1 MDITNKIFKEAIDIN
16 VVSAIDEDIKNLDK
30 TSVLISSKFNALAEI
45 KAKERG
51 VLCGIPWVEKT
62 YKKIDPKLK
71 FTWLVEEGGIFK
83 KNQKICKIHGNFNSL
98 LTGER
103 IALNFLQTLSGTAT
117 ITRTFVNKIK
127 TTSTILLDTRK
138 TLPGL
143 RIAQK
148 YAVKIGGGM
157 NQRLGLYDEILVKEN
172 HIKSIGSFE
181 KTLQKINS
189 NQKISNYQ
197 IEVENIKQLQLAIN
211 LGAKNILLDNFS
223 ISSTKKAVETNQDFA
238 TLEVSGNI
246 NINNILDYAKTG
258 VSRISVGAIT
268 KNIEAIDFSMIIDTI

>member
-45 KAKERG
+45 KAKEKG

-103 IALNFLQTLSGTAT
+103 IALNFLQTLSATAT

-157 NQRLGLYDEILVKEN
+157 NQRLGLYDEILIKEN
-172 HIKSIGSFE
+172 HIKSVGSIE
-181 KTLQKINS
+181 KILQKMNT

-197 IEVENIKQLQLAIN
+197 VEVENLKQLQLAIK

-223 ISSTKKAVETNQDFA
+223 ISSTKKAVEINHHFA

-258 VSRISVGAIT
+258 VNRISVGAIT
-268 KNIEAIDFSMIIDTI
+268 KNIEAIDFSMIINAI

>member
-1 MDITNKIFKEAIDIN
+1 MGITKKIFKEAIDMN

-30 TSVLISSKFNALAEI
+30 TSVLTSSKLNALAEI
-45 KAKERG
+45 KAKEKG

-62 YKKIDPKLK
+62 YKKIDLKLK
-71 FTWLVEEGGIFK
+71 FTWLVDEGGIFK

-103 IALNFLQTLSGTAT
+103 IALNFLQTLSATAT

-189 NQKISNYQ
+189 NPKISNYQ
-197 IEVENIKQLQLAIN
+197 IEVENLKQLQLAIK

-223 ISSTKKAVETNQDFA
+223 ISSTKKALEINQDFA

-268 KNIEAIDFSMIIDTI
+268 KNIEAIDFSMIIERI

>member
-45 KAKERG
+45 KAKEKG

-246 NINNILDYAKTG
+246 NINNSLDYAKTG
-258 VSRISVGAIT
+258 VSRIYVVVIT
-268 KNIEAIDFSMIIDTI
+268 KTIEEIYI

>member
-45 KAKERG
+45 KAKEKG

-127 TTSTILLDTRK
+127 TTSAILLDTRK

-157 NQRLGLYDEILVKEN
+157 NQRLGLFDEILVKEN

-223 ISSTKKAVETNQDFA
+223 ISSAKKAVEINQDFA

>member
-223 ISSTKKAVETNQDFA
+223 ISSTKKAVEINQDFA

>member
-197 IEVENIKQLQLAIN
+197 IEVENLKQLQLAIK

-223 ISSTKKAVETNQDFA
+223 ISSTKKAVEINQDFA

>member
-45 KAKERG
+45 KAKEKG

-117 ITRTFVNKIK
+117 ITQTFVNKIK

-181 KTLQKINS
+181 KILQRIN
-189 NQKISNYQ
+189 NNPKISNYQ
-197 IEVENIKQLQLAIN
+197 IEVENLKQLKLAIK

-223 ISSTKKAVETNQDFA
+223 ISSTKKAVEINQDFA

-268 KNIEAIDFSMIIDTI
+268 KNIEAIDFSMIIERI

>member
-45 KAKERG
+45 KAKEKG

-197 IEVENIKQLQLAIN
+197 IEVENIKQLQLAIKM
-211 LGAKNILLDNFS
+211 GAKNILLDNFS
-223 ISSTKKAVETNQDFA
+223 ISSTKKAVEINRNFA

-246 NINNILDYAKTG
+246 NITNILDYAKTG

>member
-1 MDITNKIFKEAIDIN
+1 MDINNKILKEAIDIN
-16 VVSAIDEDIKNLDK
+16 VASAIAEDIKNLDK
-30 TSVLISSKFNALAEI
+30 TSVLTSSKLNALAEI

-51 VLCGIPWVEKT
+51 VLCGKPWVEKT

-71 FTWLVEEGGIFK
+71 FTWLVKEGDIFK

-117 ITRTFVNKIK
+117 ITKNFVNKIK
-127 TTSTILLDTRK
+127 TTTTILLDTRK

-143 RIAQK
+143 RVAQK

-172 HIKSIGSFE
+172 HIKSIGSIE
-181 KTLQKINS
+181 KILQKINN

-197 IEVENIKQLQLAIN
+197 VEVEDLKQLQLAIN

-223 ISSTKKAVETNQDFA
+223 ISSTKKAIEINNHFA

-246 NINNILDYAKTG
+246 NINNILYYAKTG

>member
-1 MDITNKIFKEAIDIN
+1 MDITNKIFKEAIDMN

-45 KAKERG
+45 KAKEKG

-246 NINNILDYAKTG
+246 NITNILDYAKTG

>member
-45 KAKERG
+45 KAKEKG

-103 IALNFLQTLSGTAT
+103 IALNFLQTLSATAT
-117 ITRTFVNKIK
+117 ITKTFVNKIK

>member
-45 KAKERG
+45 KAKEKG

-181 KTLQKINS
+181 KTLQKIN
-189 NQKISNYQ
+189 NNPKTLNYQ
-197 IEVENIKQLQLAIN
+197 IEVENIKQLQLAIK

-223 ISSTKKAVETNQDFA
+223 ISSTKKAVEINQDFA

>member
-45 KAKERG
+45 KAKEKG

-223 ISSTKKAVETNQDFA
+223 ISSAKKAVEINQDFA

>member
-45 KAKERG
+45 KAKEKG

-103 IALNFLQTLSGTAT
+103 IALNFLQTLSATAT

-197 IEVENIKQLQLAIN
+197 IEVENLKQLQLAIK

-223 ISSTKKAVETNQDFA
+223 ISSTKKAVEINQDFA

>member
-30 TSVLISSKFNALAEI
+30 TSVLISSKFNALAGI
-45 KAKERG
+45 KAKEKG

-223 ISSTKKAVETNQDFA
+223 ISSTKKAVEINQDFA

-268 KNIEAIDFSMIIDTI
+268 KNIEAIDFSMIIERI

>member
-1 MDITNKIFKEAIDIN
+1 MDITNKILKEAIDAN
-16 VVSAIDEDIKNLDK
+16 VSSAIAEDIKNLDK
-30 TSVLISSKFNALAEI
+30 TSALTSSKLNALAEI

-127 TTSTILLDTRK
+127 PTSTILLDTRK

-189 NQKISNYQ
+189 NPKISNYQ
-197 IEVENIKQLQLAIN
+197 IEVENLKQLQLAIK

-223 ISSTKKAVETNQDFA
+223 ISSTKKAVEINQDFA

>member
-1 MDITNKIFKEAIDIN
+1 MDITNKIFKEAIDMN
-16 VVSAIDEDIKNLDK
+16 VVSAIDEDIKNSDK

-103 IALNFLQTLSGTAT
+103 IALNFLQTLSATAT
-117 ITRTFVNKIK
+117 ITRIFVNKIK

-181 KTLQKINS
+181 KTLQKIN
-189 NQKISNYQ
+189 NNPKILNYQ
-197 IEVENIKQLQLAIN
+197 IEVENLKQLQLAIK

-223 ISSTKKAVETNQDFA
+223 ISSTKKAVEINQDFA

>member
-16 VVSAIDEDIKNLDK
+16 VVTAIDEDIKNLDK

-103 IALNFLQTLSGTAT
+103 IALNFLQTLSATAT

-157 NQRLGLYDEILVKEN
+157 NQRLGLYDEILIKEN

-189 NQKISNYQ
+189 NPKISNYQ

-223 ISSTKKAVETNQDFA
+223 ISSTKKAVEINQDFA

>member
-45 KAKERG
+45 KAKEKG

-127 TTSTILLDTRK
+127 TTSAILLDTRK

-223 ISSTKKAVETNQDFA
+223 ISSTKKAVEINQDFA

>member
-45 KAKERG
+45 KAKEKG

-223 ISSTKKAVETNQDFA
+223 ISSTKKAVEINQDFA

>member
-45 KAKERG
+45 KAKEKG

-189 NQKISNYQ
+189 NPKISNYQ
-197 IEVENIKQLQLAIN
+197 IEVENLKQLQLAIKM
-211 LGAKNILLDNFS
+211 GAKNILLDNFS
-223 ISSTKKAVETNQDFA
+223 ISSTKKAVEINRNFA

-246 NINNILDYAKTG
+246 NITNILDYAKTG

>member
-45 KAKERG
+45 KAKEKG

-103 IALNFLQTLSGTAT
+103 IALNFLQTLSATAT
-117 ITRTFVNKIK
+117 LTRTFVNKIK

>member
-103 IALNFLQTLSGTAT
+103 IALNFLQTLSATAT

-181 KTLQKINS
+181 KTLQKIN
-189 NQKISNYQ
+189 NNPKTLNYQ
-197 IEVENIKQLQLAIN
+197 IEVESLKQLQLAIK

-223 ISSTKKAVETNQDFA
+223 ISSTKKAVEINQDFA

-246 NINNILDYAKTG
+246 NINNIYDYAKTG

-268 KNIEAIDFSMIIDTI
+268 KNIEAIDFSMIIERI

>member
-45 KAKERG
+45 KAKEKG

-197 IEVENIKQLQLAIN
+197 IEVENIKELQLAIN

-223 ISSTKKAVETNQDFA
+223 ISSTKKAVEINQDFA

>member
-30 TSVLISSKFNALAEI
+30 TSVLISSKFNALAGI
-45 KAKERG
+45 KAKEKG

-223 ISSTKKAVETNQDFA
+223 ISSTKKAVEINQDFA

>member
-1 MDITNKIFKEAIDIN
+1 MDITNKIIKEAIDIN

-117 ITRTFVNKIK
+117 TTQTFVNKIK

-197 IEVENIKQLQLAIN
+197 IEVENLKQLQLAIK

-223 ISSTKKAVETNQDFA
+223 ISSTKKAVEINQDFA

>member
-1 MDITNKIFKEAIDIN
+1 MHITNKILKEAININ
-16 VVSAIDEDIKNLDK
+16 VASAIAEDIKNLDK
-30 TSVLISSKFNALAEI
+30 TSTLTSSKLNALAEL

-51 VLCGIPWVEKT
+51 ILCGTPWVEKT
-62 YKKIDPKLK
+62 YRKIDPKLK
-71 FTWLVEEGGIFK
+71 FTWLVKEGSVFK

-117 ITRTFVNKIK
+117 ITKTFVNKIK
-127 TTSTILLDTRK
+127 TTTTILLDTRK

-157 NQRLGLYDEILVKEN
+157 NQRLGLYDEILIKEN
-172 HIKSIGSFE
+172 HIKSVGSIE
-181 KTLQKINS
+181 KILQKINT

-197 IEVENIKQLQLAIN
+197 VEVENLKQLQLAIK
-211 LGAKNILLDNFS
+211 LGARNILLDNFS
-223 ISSTKKAVETNQDFA
+223 ISSTKKAIEINNHFA

-246 NINNILDYAKTG
+246 NINNILYYAKTG

>member
-1 MDITNKIFKEAIDIN
+1 MNITNKILKEAIDIN
-16 VVSAIDEDIKNLDK
+16 VASAIAEDIKNLDK
-30 TSVLISSKFNALAEI
+30 TSVLTSSKLNALAEI
-45 KAKERG
+45 KARERG
-51 VLCGIPWVEKT
+51 VLCGKPWVEKT

-71 FTWLVEEGGIFK
+71 FTWLVKEGDIFK

-117 ITRTFVNKIK
+117 ITKNFVNKIK
-127 TTSTILLDTRK
+127 TTTTILFDTRK

-157 NQRLGLYDEILVKEN
+157 NQRLGLYDEILIKEN
-172 HIKSIGSFE
+172 HIKSIGSIE
-181 KTLQKINS
+181 KILQKINN

-197 IEVENIKQLQLAIN
+197 VEVEDLKQLQLAIN

-223 ISSTKKAVETNQDFA
+223 ISSTKKAVEINNYFA

-246 NINNILDYAKTG
+246 NINNILYYAKTG

-268 KNIEAIDFSMIIDTI
+268 KNIEAIDFSMIINTI

>member
-1 MDITNKIFKEAIDIN
+1 MDITNKIFKEAIDMN

-30 TSVLISSKFNALAEI
+30 TSVLISSKFIALAEI

-103 IALNFLQTLSGTAT
+103 IALNFLQTLSATAT

-127 TTSTILLDTRK
+127 ITSTILLDTRK

-211 LGAKNILLDNFS
+211 LDAKNILLDNFS
-223 ISSTKKAVETNQDFA
+223 ISSTKKAVEINQDFA

>member
-103 IALNFLQTLSGTAT
+103 IALNFLQTLSATAT
-117 ITRTFVNKIK
+117 ITKTFVNKIK

-197 IEVENIKQLQLAIN
+197 IEVENIKQLQLAIKM
-211 LGAKNILLDNFS
+211 GAKNILLDNFS

>member
-1 MDITNKIFKEAIDIN
+1 MDITNKIFKEAIDMN
-16 VVSAIDEDIKNLDK
+16 VVSAIDEDIKNSDK

-45 KAKERG
+45 KAKEKG

-103 IALNFLQTLSGTAT
+103 IALNFLQTLSATAT

-127 TTSTILLDTRK
+127 ITSTILLDTRK

-189 NQKISNYQ
+189 NPKISNYQ
-197 IEVENIKQLQLAIN
+197 IEVENLKQLQLAIK

-223 ISSTKKAVETNQDFA
+223 ISSTKKAVEINQDFA

>member
-45 KAKERG
+45 KAKEKG

-197 IEVENIKQLQLAIN
+197 IEVENIKQLQLAIKM
-211 LGAKNILLDNFS
+211 GAKNILLDNFS
-223 ISSTKKAVETNQDFA
+223 ISSTKKAVEINRNFA

>member
-45 KAKERG
+45 KAKEKG

-71 FTWLVEEGGIFK
+71 FTWLVDEGGIFK

-117 ITRTFVNKIK
+117 ITQTFVNKIK

-223 ISSTKKAVETNQDFA
+223 ISSTKKAVEINQDFA

>member
-45 KAKERG
+45 KAKEKG

-103 IALNFLQTLSGTAT
+103 IALNFLQTLSATAT

-189 NQKISNYQ
+189 NPKISNYQ

-223 ISSTKKAVETNQDFA
+223 ISSTKKAVEINQDFA

>member
-45 KAKERG
+45 KAKEKG

-223 ISSTKKAVETNQDFA
+223 ISSTKKAVEINQDFA

-268 KNIEAIDFSMIIDTI
+268 KNIEAIDFSMIIERI

>member
-16 VVSAIDEDIKNLDK
+16 VVSAIDEDIKNFDK

-103 IALNFLQTLSGTAT
+103 IALNFLQTLSATAT

-189 NQKISNYQ
+189 NPKISNYQ
-197 IEVENIKQLQLAIN
+197 IEVENLKQLQLAIKM
-211 LGAKNILLDNFS
+211 GAKNILLDNFS
-223 ISSTKKAVETNQDFA
+223 ISSTKKAVEINQDFA

>member
-16 VVSAIDEDIKNLDK
+16 VVLAIDEDIKNLDK
-30 TSVLISSKFNALAEI
+30 TSVLISSKFIALAEI

-181 KTLQKINS
+181 KTLQKIN
-189 NQKISNYQ
+189 NNPKKINYQ
-197 IEVENIKQLQLAIN
+197 IEVENLKQLQLAI
-211 LGAKNILLDNFS
+211 K
-223 ISSTKKAVETNQDFA
+223 
-238 TLEVSGNI
+238 
-246 NINNILDYAKTG
+246 
-258 VSRISVGAIT
+258 
-268 KNIEAIDFSMIIDTI
+268 